1 MYKIF
6 PDPSLKFPKTKLQKS
21 QNSSTMRRRMDPDRK
36 IYIGG
41 LPDDANKF
49 DVEDA
54 FARIGRVTDVWVA
67 RSPPGFAFLEMEDK
81 RDAEDACRELDGT
94 RICGNRVE
102 VKMSRDG
109 GRGVGGGSMRR
120 SRSPIRRRSRSRSR
134 SGGRQKRSPSCR
146 SMSRERR
153 RSRSRSR
160 RRSSSR
166 RSRS

>member
-1 MYKIF
+1 
-6 PDPSLKFPKTKLQKS
+6 
-21 QNSSTMRRRMDPDRK
+21 MDPDRK

-41 LPDDANKF
+41 LPNDANKF
-49 DVEDA
+49 DIEDA

-102 VKMSRDG
+102 VKMSRDHG
-109 GRGVGGGSMRR
+109 GRGGGGGMRR
-120 SRSPIRRRSRSRSR
+120 SRSRSPRRRSRSPVRRRSRSRSR
-134 SGGRQKRSPSCR
+134 SGGRGKRSPSYR

-153 RSRSRSR
+153 SPSPRRRERSRSGSGNRRRSRSRS
-160 RRSSSR
+160 
-166 RSRS
+166 

>member
-1 MYKIF
+1 
-6 PDPSLKFPKTKLQKS
+6 
-21 QNSSTMRRRMDPDRK
+21 MDPDRK

-120 SRSPIRRRSRSRSR
+120 SRSPIWRRTYQHRIALIIKYIF
-134 SGGRQKRSPSCR
+134 GQI
-146 SMSRERR
+146 
-153 RSRSRSR
+153 
-160 RRSSSR
+160 SSSNLQQQKQ
-166 RSRS
+166 SN

>member
-1 MYKIF
+1 
-6 PDPSLKFPKTKLQKS
+6 
-21 QNSSTMRRRMDPDRK
+21 MDPDRK

-41 LPDDANKF
+41 LPNDANKF
-49 DVEDA
+49 DIEDA

-102 VKMSRDG
+102 VKMSRDHG
-109 GRGVGGGSMRR
+109 GRGRGSMRR
-120 SRSPIRRRSRSRSR
+120 SRSRSPRRRSRSPVRRRSRSRS
-134 SGGRQKRSPSCR
+134 GGKRSPSYR

-153 RSRSRSR
+153 RSPSPKRRERSRSGSGRRRSVDRRSRSR
-160 RRSSSR
+160 S
-166 RSRS
+166 

>member
-1 MYKIF
+1 
-6 PDPSLKFPKTKLQKS
+6 
-21 QNSSTMRRRMDPDRK
+21 MDPDRK

-41 LPDDANKF
+41 LPNDANKF
-49 DVEDA
+49 DIEDA

-102 VKMSRDG
+102 VKMSRDHG
-109 GRGVGGGSMRR
+109 GRGGGGGGGMRR
-120 SRSPIRRRSRSRSR
+120 SRSRSPRRRSRSPVRRRSRSRSR
-134 SGGRQKRSPSCR
+134 SGGRGKRSPSYR

-153 RSRSRSR
+153 SPSPRRRERSRSGSGNRRSSRSRS
-160 RRSSSR
+160 
-166 RSRS
+166 

>member
-1 MYKIF
+1 
-6 PDPSLKFPKTKLQKS
+6 
-21 QNSSTMRRRMDPDRK
+21 MDPDRK

-41 LPDDANKF
+41 LPNDANKF
-49 DVEDA
+49 DIEDA

-102 VKMSRDG
+102 VKMSRDHG
-109 GRGVGGGSMRR
+109 GRGGGSMRR
-120 SRSPIRRRSRSRSR
+120 SRSRSPRRRSRSPVRRRSRSRS
-134 SGGRQKRSPSCR
+134 GGKRSPSYR

-153 RSRSRSR
+153 RSPSPKRRERSRSGSGRRRSVDRRSRSR
-160 RRSSSR
+160 S
-166 RSRS
+166 

>member
-1 MYKIF
+1 
-6 PDPSLKFPKTKLQKS
+6 
-21 QNSSTMRRRMDPDRK
+21 MDPDRK

-41 LPDDANKF
+41 LPNDANKF
-49 DVEDA
+49 DIEDA

-102 VKMSRDG
+102 VKMSRDHG
-109 GRGVGGGSMRR
+109 GRGGGGGGMRR
-120 SRSPIRRRSRSRSR
+120 SRSRSPRRRSRSPVRRRSRSRS
-134 SGGRQKRSPSCR
+134 GGKRSPSYR

-153 RSRSRSR
+153 RSPSPKRRERSRSGSGR
-160 RRSSSR
+160 RRSVERKS